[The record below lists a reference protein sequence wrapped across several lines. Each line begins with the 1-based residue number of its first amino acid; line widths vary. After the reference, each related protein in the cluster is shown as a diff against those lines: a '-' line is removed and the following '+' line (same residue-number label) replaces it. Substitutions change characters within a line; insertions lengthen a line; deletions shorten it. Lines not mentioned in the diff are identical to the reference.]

1 MGAKISRLIGICVV
15 ALLACA
21 MVVTH
26 TSSVEAQPK
35 KAAAGDVK
43 KQAIAKYKEADAL
56 FKKGDFAGALPVFQ
70 EADKLY
76 PGAAPK
82 HKIAVCYDKLGKAA
96 EAVAAYRAFIDSKPS
111 EKYAERLTEA
121 TKRIAELEPQ
131 LPATVTLKIAP
142 EGLTGVV
149 ITVDGTPA
157 EGPEL
162 ALEAGEHTVVVTA
175 EGHDPVT
182 EVVNVRGAETREL
195 AVTLTPSAAT
205 APPPPKTPPPE
216 TPEEDEGGS
225 NVPAYVTLGIAG
237 AGVILGTVFGIQALG
252 AKSDCDDK
260 VEDPAATPAELTD
273 LADKAERAAL
283 IADMSFG
290 VALTFGIT
298 GAVLLFSSGGDDDE
312 GGDEGPAEEEAASVK
327 PELLPYAGPTGA
339 GMAAT
344 WTF

>member
-1 MGAKISRLIGICVV
+1 MGAKISRLTGVCAA
-15 ALLACA
+15 ALLACT

-26 TSSVEAQPK
+26 AVPVDAQPK
-35 KAAAGDVK
+35 KQPAAAAADVK
-43 KQAIAKYKEADAL
+43 GQAIAKFKEANGV
-56 FKKGDFAGALPVFQ
+56 FKKGDYAAALPLFQ
-70 EADKLY
+70 EADTLY

-82 HKIAVCYDKLGKAA
+82 HKIAVCYDKLGKSA
-96 EAVAAYRAFIDSKPS
+96 EAVAAYRTFVESKPS
-111 EKYAERLTEA
+111 EKYADRITEA
-121 TKRIAELEPQ
+121 NKRIADLEAT
-131 LPATVTLKIAP
+131 LPATVTLKVMP
-142 EGLTGVV
+142 EGVAGVV

-157 EGPEL
+157 AGP
-162 ALEAGEHTVVVTA
+162 ALQLDAGEHTVVVTA

-195 AVTLTPSAAT
+195 AVTLTPSAAA
-205 APPPPKTPPPE
+205 APPVGPTPPVE
-216 TPEEDEGGS
+216 PEEDEGGS

-252 AKSDCDDK
+252 AKSDFDDQ

-298 GAVLLFSSGGDDDE
+298 GAVLLFSGGGDDE
-312 GGDEGPAEEEAASVK
+312 GDEEDAAEEEASARPV
-327 PELLPYAGPTGA
+327 LAPYAGPTGA

>member
-1 MGAKISRLIGICVV
+1 MGAKIGRLIGVCVV

-35 KAAAGDVK
+35 KAAAGDTK
-43 KQAIAKYKEADAL
+43 KEAIARYKEADAL
-56 FKKGDFAGALPVFQ
+56 FKKDDFASALPVFV
-70 EADKLY
+70 EADRLY

-96 EAVAAYRAFIDSKPS
+96 EAVAAYRTFIDSKPS
-111 EKYAERLTEA
+111 VKYAERVTDA
-121 TKRIAELEPQ
+121 TKRIAELEPA
-131 LPATVTLKIAP
+131 LPATVTLQIVP
-142 EGLTGVV
+142 EGLAGVV

-157 EGPEL
+157 QGPDL
-162 ALEAGEHTVVVTA
+162 QLEAGEHTVVVTA

-182 EVVNVRGAETREL
+182 EVVNVRGAETRDL
-195 AVTLTPSAAT
+195 AVTLTPSAAST
-205 APPPPKTPPPE
+205 PPPPPPPPE
-216 TPEEDEGGS
+216 APEEDEGGS

-252 AKSDCDDK
+252 AKSDFDDQ
-260 VEDPAATPAELTD
+260 VEDPAATPSELTD

-298 GAVLLFSSGGDDDE
+298 GAVLLFSSGGDD
-312 GGDEGPAEEEAASVK
+312 
-327 PELLPYAGPTGA
+327 
-339 GMAAT
+339 
-344 WTF
+344 